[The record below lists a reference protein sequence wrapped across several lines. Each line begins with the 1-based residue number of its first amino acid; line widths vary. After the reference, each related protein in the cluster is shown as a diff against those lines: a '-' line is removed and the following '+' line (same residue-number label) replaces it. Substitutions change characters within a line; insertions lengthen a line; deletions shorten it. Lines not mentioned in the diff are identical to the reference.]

1 MGGDVIKRCHD
12 CKFPPLCTPFMYT
25 AVGNLLP
32 AQHFIPPVA
41 LLYFRIS
48 FFIFIFCC
56 VKKVLQMVGVCASM
70 FLVF

>member
-1 MGGDVIKRCHD
+1 MGDGLKPCHD

-32 AQHFIPPVA
+32 AQGFIPPVETRCVRSFLGGN
-41 LLYFRIS
+41 LL
-48 FFIFIFCC
+48 
-56 VKKVLQMVGVCASM
+56 KKVLQMVGVCDSI